1 MSMLT
6 ILFGLLAI
14 FGVTAV
20 ALFALCNMSDDDTTN
35 EFAVKHMEGYDVQSV
50 RYVRDA
56 QGNWTTVSV
65 EYKRR

>member
-1 MSMLT
+1 MLT

-14 FGVTAV
+14 FGVTAI
-20 ALFALCNMSDDDTTN
+20 ALFALCNMKDDNTTN
-35 EFAVKHMEGYDVQSV
+35 EFAVNHIEGYDVQSV
-50 RYVRDA
+50 KYVRDT